1 MKKTLLRSC
10 TLLITALLLLP
21 VILLFSAFAL
31 PPQYGQT
38 FLGEM
43 PDKLRLLETAPG
55 KRIVIIGGSS
65 VPFALNSA
73 LLEEQLPEYKTV
85 DFGMYADMGTVVM
98 LDWAKSE
105 VHPGDL
111 FIIAPEQNAQA
122 LSCYVGGEDVWQ
134 ASDGAFRQL
143 GMLPSR
149 RWEAL
154 AAAFP
159 AFAGKKLGY
168 FLTGTPKPEGVYAK
182 SSFNAYGDIDC
193 PDRGYNILS
202 QGYDPNNAI
211 PFSPDVISQDF
222 IEELND
228 FAREVY
234 AQGAAVLYHFP
245 PMNAAALAPGTTQT
259 NVDSYYD
266 YLQSQL
272 LFPILGD
279 PNRCVLDGGWFYD
292 SNFHLNASGATVFTK
307 LMAEDIKLYLG
318 DTSPTDIPLPAMPVL
333 PTAHIQ
339 GNDDHAG
346 LFTYRREKVGWVA
359 EGLTDEGRAKTELVV
374 PTHYQGEPVTGIDQ
388 NLFAGNTAIV
398 RITLQSN
405 AGTLYD
411 GMFRGCS
418 RLRELILTGERPSD
432 YAVGDGLMNGARFM
446 IYVPDGAVDNYRRNY
461 FWQAYDAYLL
471 PMPVSIR
478 S

>member
-1 MKKTLLRSC
+1 MKQSFLRSC
-10 TLLITALLLLP
+10 ALLIAALLLLP
-21 VILLFSAFAL
+21 VLLGFSAFAL
-31 PPQYGQT
+31 PAQYGQT

-43 PDKLRLLETAPG
+43 PDKLRLLESAPG
-55 KRIVIIGGSS
+55 KRIVIVGGSS
-65 VPFALNSA
+65 VPFALDSA
-73 LLEEQLPEYKTV
+73 LLEEQLPDYRVV
-85 DFGMYADMGTVVM
+85 DFGMYADMGAVVM

-134 ASDGAFRQL
+134 ASDGDFRMI

-168 FLTGTPKPEGVYAK
+168 FLTGTPEPEGVYAR
-182 SSFNAYGDIDC
+182 SSFNAYGDIDY

-202 QGYDPNNAI
+202 QGYDPNNTI
-211 PFSPDVISQDF
+211 SFSHDVIAQDF
-222 IEELND
+222 LDELND

-234 AQGAAVLYHFP
+234 ARGGRVLYHFS

-259 NVDSYYD
+259 DVDSYYD
-266 YLQSQL
+266 YLQSRL

-279 PNRCVLDGGWFYD
+279 PNRCILGSGWFYD
-292 SNFHLNASGATVFTK
+292 SNFHLNSGGATVFTK
-307 LMAEDIKLYLG
+307 LMAEDIKLWLE
-318 DTSPTDIPLPAMPVL
+318 DTSPTDIPLPAMPV
-333 PTAHIQ
+333 PPAAEIQ
-339 GNDDHAG
+339 GDDSDAG
-346 LFTYRREKVGWVA
+346 VFTYRRENGGWVA
-359 EGLTDEGRAKTELVV
+359 EGLTVEGRAETELVV
-374 PTHYQGEPVTGIDQ
+374 PTHYQGNPVTGMDPG
-388 NLFAGNTAIV
+388 LFVGNTNLV
-398 RITLQSN
+398 RITLQPN

-411 GMFRGCS
+411 GMFRGCN
-418 RLRELILTGERPSD
+418 RLRELVLTGERPSD
-432 YAVGDGLMNGARFM
+432 YAVGDGLMDGARFM
-446 IYVPDGAVDNYRRNY
+446 IYVPKSAVDSYRRNY

-471 PMPVSIR
+471 PMPD
-478 S
+478 